1 MVKNKKGGSGHK
13 KMARKNVKPAYVQ
26 RKLRKSQDPLEYYAR
41 VISVHGGGHAD
52 VYCQDKKNRL
62 LVIRGKFK
70 GRNKR
75 GNIIKNNS
83 IVLVAVR
90 DWEVV
95 HPKKKKKVDLLY
107 VYNENDLEELK
118 KIKEVQNILPD
129 SVKMHDDM
137 DSPFE
142 ITYKEDASKTEVTIS
157 KNVNK
162 KIETNNKLTADSFGD
177 IDFDDI

>member
-41 VISVHGGGHAD
+41 VVSVHGGGHAD

-75 GNIIKNNS
+75 DNVIKVDS
-83 IVLVAVR
+83 IVLVGLR

-95 HPKKKKKVDLLY
+95 QAKKKEKVDLIY
-107 VYNENDLEELK
+107 VYNESNLEELK
-118 KIKEVQNILPD
+118 KIKEVQNILPN
-129 SVKMHDDM
+129 SEKMHDDM

-142 ITYKEDASKTEVTIS
+142 ITYKEDASKTEVTIR

-162 KIETNNKLTADSFGD
+162 KIETNNKLTTDSFGD